1 MPRTPIRTSSQ
12 EEILKSAVLTEP
24 PRVSGYEDVE
34 NHATI
39 NRLRLL
45 LDERFTLLRFAAY
58 GLVLSTL
65 LAFLTPFRYESRTQL
80 MPPDNDSGSGLMS
93 LLAMT
98 ARTGGSIGM
107 LAGDMLGL
115 KTSGSLF
122 IGILRSQTVEDR
134 IIGKFDLKSVYGV
147 RRTLDA
153 HRRLEENT
161 SITEDRKSGIISIN
175 VTDHSP
181 QRASA
186 IAQAYVAE
194 LDRLVAELNT
204 SAAHRERVFL
214 EERLKGVKHDLDISA
229 NEFSQ
234 FASKNTAI
242 DIKEQG
248 KAMVEAAAILQGQLI
263 AAQSELEGLR
273 QIYAD
278 TNVRVHAVRAR
289 ISELQKKLEEM
300 GGGDL
305 STTAGAEGAPLYPSI
320 RKLPLLGVTYAD
332 LYRNNKIQETVF
344 ELLTQ
349 QCELAKVQEAKE
361 TPSVKVL
368 DIAKV
373 PEKKSFPPRLLI
385 MFLGTFLAL
394 MLGTV
399 WVLGKTSWEEMD
411 STHPGKLLAQ
421 DAYTRIKADLGLTSG
436 NGTGLH
442 HLRDKIL
449 GFRRSSNR
457 HSPNGN

>member
-1 MPRTPIRTSSQ
+1 M
-12 EEILKSAVLTEP
+12 
-24 PRVSGYEDVE
+24 
-34 NHATI
+34 
-39 NRLRLL
+39 
-45 LDERFTLLRFAAY
+45 
-58 GLVLSTL
+58 
-65 LAFLTPFRYESRTQL
+65 
-80 MPPDNDSGSGLMS
+80 
-93 LLAMT
+93 
-98 ARTGGSIGM
+98 
-107 LAGDMLGL
+107 
-115 KTSGSLF
+115 
-122 IGILRSQTVEDR
+122 
-134 IIGKFDLKSVYGV
+134 
-147 RRTLDA
+147 LDA
-153 HRRLEENT
+153 RRRLEENT
-161 SITEDRKSGIISIN
+161 SINEDRKSGIISIN

-181 QRASA
+181 QRAAA

-194 LDRLVAELNT
+194 LDQVVAELNT

-214 EERLKGVKHDLDISA
+214 EERLKAVKRDLDVSA

-289 ISELQKKLEEM
+289 IGELQKKLEEM

-305 STTAGAEGAPLYPSI
+305 STTVDTEDAPLYPSI
-320 RKLPLLGVTYAD
+320 RKLPLLGVKYAD

-361 TPSVKVL
+361 TPSIKVL
-368 DIAKV
+368 DVAKV

-399 WVLGKTSWEEMD
+399 WVLGKPRWD
-411 STHPGKLLAQ
+411 DINSTHPGKLLAH
-421 DAYTRIKADLGLTSG
+421 DAYTLIKADLGLACG

-442 HLRDKIL
+442 HLRNKIL
-449 GFRRSSNR
+449 GFKRSSNQQ
-457 HSPNGN
+457 SSNGN